1 MNEQIW
7 KLSLL
12 IILPLLSGIL
22 AFTSDK
28 LSKTLSF
35 LGSLLT
41 LGLVLMCIP
50 YAYEGQGVSVSN
62 IWIESLGATFS
73 LQLGGN
79 NFLLILLT
87 AILFPLIIA
96 FRKAGAV
103 DQPSRYYGL
112 MMLSM
117 SGLMGVFLAHDLL
130 LFYFFWELAL
140 IPVYFLASLWGG
152 EKRIK
157 VAFKFFVY
165 TFLGSLIMLAG
176 ILYIY
181 IQNPNK
187 SFDYQSVVSV
197 CNNLSDVYQQVLFW
211 MFFIAFAIKMPIF
224 PLHTWQP
231 DAYEQTLTPVTI
243 VLSAIMVKMGLYAL
257 MKWLM
262 PLFPRGFESAQ
273 TIIMIL
279 SAVSII
285 YGSLAAMAQT
295 NIKRLAAYSSI
306 AHIGLMALAVFANTS
321 AGNEAAVLQMF
332 NHGINIA
339 GMWFVIWLL
348 ENKYDTQDMGSM
360 GRLANIAPGLSILF
374 VIISFANIGLPLTNG
389 FIGEFLLFHGIFQSA
404 HPYHV
409 AFLVIAGLGV
419 ILGAVYTLN
428 MLQKVVFF
436 QNNENHSFSIQT
448 TEWIV
453 LIIIVAIILVLGVY
467 PQLVMQWINF

>member
-41 LGLVLMCIP
+41 LGLVFMCIP
-50 YAYEGQGVSVSN
+50 YAYEGQGISVSR

-96 FRKAGAV
+96 FRKVGTV

-152 EKRIK
+152 EKRVK

-187 SFDYQSVVSV
+187 SFDYQSVMAV

-279 SAVSII
+279 SAISII
-285 YGSLAAMAQT
+285 YGSLAAMAQA

-348 ENKYDTQDMGSM
+348 ENKYGTQDMGSM
-360 GRLANIAPGLSILF
+360 GRLANIAPGLSVLF

-389 FIGEFLLFHGIFQSA
+389 FIGEFLLFHGVFQSA

-409 AFLVIAGLGV
+409 TFMVIAGLGV

-436 QNNENHSFSIQT
+436 QNNENNSFSIQT